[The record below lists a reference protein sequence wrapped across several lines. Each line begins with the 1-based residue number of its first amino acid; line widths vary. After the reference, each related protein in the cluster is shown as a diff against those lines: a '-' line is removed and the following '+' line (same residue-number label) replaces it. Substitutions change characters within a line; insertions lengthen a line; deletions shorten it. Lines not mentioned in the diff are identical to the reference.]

1 MVEMAFVHEEV
12 VFVEDKGHEVLQFKD
27 RKRGDRMK
35 RLSLIVG
42 VLAVLG
48 FSVASLGG
56 PYFLGELVP
65 SGGLWR
71 PYVGFGYDTGW
82 SLVSFSFTLE
92 HALILNGWYK
102 LEVARLWNISR
113 TGNTRAG
120 GLILAA
126 VGLYNGYPIKAS
138 AGVGIIGS
146 ARWEGLN
153 LDVKLVLFR
162 NVKGDS
168 VLLGLQPSFG
178 IRFDFNPCCTT
189 PPPGCEPFGPSCP

>member
-1 MVEMAFVHEEV
+1 MEGVERDKEE
-12 VFVEDKGHEVLQFKD
+12 
-27 RKRGDRMK
+27 RGERMK
-35 RLSLIVG
+35 RMAKWMVG

-65 SGGLWR
+65 SGGYWR

-102 LEVARLWNISR
+102 LEAARLWNISR
-113 TGNTRAG
+113 SGNTRVG

-126 VGLYNGYPIKAS
+126 VELCNAQPTTAA

-153 LDVKLVLFR
+153 FDVKLVLF
-162 NVKGDS
+162 GDVSGES

-178 IRFDFNPCCTT
+178 VRFDFNPCCRTE
-189 PPPGCEPFGPSCP
+189 PPGCGEAGPQCP